1 MTFSSIAGLHPLEI
15 ASMLT
20 DMSRRISVDQ
30 QYVNVIVEEADLGRA
45 DLIAQR
51 IYGDTQLLWVVAKF
65 AGIKSMQDT
74 LVAGKTLQLPS
85 LQNVAQALRK
95 ERTEGIPVF
104 SYTATQ
110 EEIDSLTEQTNQSQ
124 TNQDDIFEELATE
137 TIFVGQPIILTA
149 DGKVSLAE
157 NNGTEYRV
165 HGIALTNSAGNAPVS
180 YTTVGEVE
188 IANWSILTSE
198 AATNPTVGKIV
209 YLAETGRGMLTLVP
223 PQSAGKHAVKIG
235 SIRTGE
241 KLFVDVGTP
250 IGL

>member
-1 MTFSSIAGLHPLEI
+1 
-15 ASMLT
+15 MLT

-104 SYTATQ
+104 TYTATQ
-110 EEIDSLTEQTNQSQ
+110 EEIDSLTEQTTQSQ
-124 TNQDDIFEELATE
+124 TSQDDIFEELATE
-137 TIFVGQPIILTA
+137 VIIKGQPIILTS

-165 HGIALTNSAGNAPVS
+165 HGIALTNSTANSPVS
-180 YTTVGEVE
+180 YTVNGEVV
-188 IANWSILTSE
+188 IDDWSILTSE
-198 AATNPTVGKIV
+198 SASTPAVGVQV
-209 YLAETGRGMLTLVP
+209 YLAASGRGMLTLVSP
-223 PQSAGKHAVKIG
+223 MSAGKHSVKIG
-235 SIRTGE
+235 SVRTGG
-241 KLFVDVGTP
+241 KLFVDISNP

>member
-1 MTFSSIAGLHPLEI
+1 
-15 ASMLT
+15 MLT

-30 QYVNVIVEEADLGRA
+30 QFVTVIIEEADLGRA

-104 SYTATQ
+104 TYTATQ
-110 EEIDSLTEQTNQSQ
+110 EEIDSLTEQTTQSQ
-124 TNQDDIFEELATE
+124 TSQDDIFEELATE
-137 TIFVGQPIILTA
+137 VIFKGQPIILTA

-165 HGIALTNSAGNAPVS
+165 HGIALTNSTANSPVS
-180 YTTVGEVE
+180 YTVNGEVV
-188 IANWSILTSE
+188 IDDWSILTSE
-198 AATNPTVGKIV
+198 SASTPAVGVQV
-209 YLAETGRGMLTLVP
+209 YLAASGRGMLTLVSP
-223 PQSAGKHAVKIG
+223 MSAGKHSVKIG
-235 SIRTGE
+235 SVRTGG
-241 KLFVDVGTP
+241 KLFVDISNP